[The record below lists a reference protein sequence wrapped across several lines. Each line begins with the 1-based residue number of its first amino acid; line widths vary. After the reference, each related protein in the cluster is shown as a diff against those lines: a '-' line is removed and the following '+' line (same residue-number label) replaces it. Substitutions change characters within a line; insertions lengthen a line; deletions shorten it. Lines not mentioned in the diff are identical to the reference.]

1 MKSWKRLLVLFSLLV
16 IILLAFLGYKLFL
29 PPSLKAD
36 EYQTARVDSGKVIM
50 SVPAQGTVSP
60 ENEVF
65 ILSPAS
71 TLIKY
76 IHIEPGSHVR
86 RGEVIMVL
94 DQQTMEDEIDRL
106 QDQLEVMQNNLQK
119 NRLNARNIKIDLD
132 YNVEVKKLRIA
143 SLKSQLADQE
153 QLLEV
158 GGISPA
164 RFDETQQELVL
175 AEKDLE
181 MVLEKNSIRL
191 EQLETD
197 EQGLLIQISIQEKEM
212 EAKKELLNKMIVRA
226 PSDGIILSVSAREGE
241 KVNQDRLLVTLSDL
255 TSFKLVCR
263 TEEAHAGILKTG
275 GRIYALVDNVKL
287 PGQIGQISPVIDEGK
302 IEFNAYLEQSSHEV
316 LRPNLNLDLLV
327 VSSERDSVLR
337 VLRGPVFGRGDV
349 HDVFLISS
357 GSATRQTV
365 ETGMKGAEYVEVV
378 SGLAFGDEIII
389 SDVASLR
396 RINEIELRNS
406 KHN

>member
-1 MKSWKRLLVLFSLLV
+1 MKMWKRLVAISSLLV

-29 PPSLKAD
+29 PPSLKAE
-36 EYQTARVDSGKVIM
+36 EYQTALVDSGKVITA
-50 SVPAQGTVSP
+50 VPARGLVSP

-71 TLIKY
+71 TVIKF

-94 DQQTMEDEIDRL
+94 DNESIEEEIDRL
-106 QDQLEVMQNNLQK
+106 KDQLVVKQNNLQK
-119 NRLNARNIKIDLD
+119 NRLNARNTKIDLD

-143 SLKSQLADQE
+143 SLNSQLTDQE

-164 RFDETQQELVL
+164 KFVETKQALVL

-197 EQGLLIQISIQEKEM
+197 EEGLLIQINIQEKEM
-212 EAKKELLNKMIVRA
+212 ESKKELLNKMIVRA
-226 PSDGIILSVSAREGE
+226 PSDGIILAVSAREGE

-255 TSFKLVCR
+255 TTFKIVCQVDE
-263 TEEAHAGILKTG
+263 TDVELLKTG

-287 PGQIGQISPVIDEGK
+287 PGQIGQISPVIDENK
-302 IEFNAYLEQSSHEV
+302 IEFNAYLEQSNHEV
-316 LRPNLNLDLLV
+316 LRPNLSLDILV
-327 VSSERDSVLR
+327 VKSERDSVLR
-337 VLRGPVFGRGDV
+337 VKSGPVFGRGNV
-349 HDVFLISS
+349 QDVFLIRS
-357 GSATRQTV
+357 GTAIRQTI
-365 ETGMKGAEYVEVV
+365 ETGMKGMEYVEIR
-378 SGLAFGDEIII
+378 SGLSFGDEIII
-389 SDVASLR
+389 SDVASFR
-396 RINEIELRNS
+396 RINEIDIRKKVN
-406 KHN
+406 

>member
-1 MKSWKRLLVLFSLLV
+1 MWKRLVAIGSLLV
-16 IILLAFLGYKLFL
+16 IILMAFLGYKLFL

-36 EYQTARVDSGKVIM
+36 EYRTAVVDSGKVIT
-50 SVPAQGTVSP
+50 SVPAQGVVSP

-71 TLIKY
+71 TIIKL

-94 DQQTMEDEIDRL
+94 DNESIEEQIDRL
-106 QDQLEVMQNNLQK
+106 KDQLIVKQNNLQK
-119 NRLNARNIKIDLD
+119 NRLNARNTKIDLD
-132 YNVEVKKLRIA
+132 YNMEVKKLKIA
-143 SLKSQLADQE
+143 SLNSQLTDQA

-164 RFDETQQELVL
+164 KFDETKQALVL

-197 EQGLLIQISIQEKEM
+197 EEGLLIQINIQEKEM
-212 EAKKELLNKMIVRA
+212 ESKEELLNKMIVRA
-226 PSDGIILSVSAREGE
+226 PSDGIILAVSGREGE

-255 TSFKLVCR
+255 TTFKIVCHI
-263 TEEAHAGILKTG
+263 EEANTEFLKTG

-287 PGQIGQISPVIDEGK
+287 PGQIGQISPVIDEDK
-302 IEFNAYLEQSSHEV
+302 VEFNAYLEQSSHEV
-316 LRPNLNLDLLV
+316 LRPNLNLDLLIV
-327 VSSERDSVLR
+327 RSERDSVLR
-337 VLRGPVFGRGDV
+337 VMSGPVFGRGNTQ
-349 HDVFLISS
+349 DVFVIRS
-357 GSATRQTV
+357 GTAIRQNI
-365 ETGMKGAEYVEVV
+365 ETGMKGMEYVEIR
-378 SGLAFGDEIII
+378 SGLSSGDEIII
-389 SDVASLR
+389 SDVASFR
-396 RINEIELRNS
+396 RINEIDLKN
-406 KHN
+406 KVN

>member
-1 MKSWKRLLVLFSLLV
+1 MKMWKRLVAIGSLLV
-16 IILLAFLGYKLFL
+16 IILLAFLGFKQFL

-36 EYQTARVDSGKVIM
+36 EYQTAVVDSGRVIR
-50 SVPAQGTVSP
+50 SFPAQGIVSP
-60 ENEVF
+60 ESEVF

-71 TLIKY
+71 TIITQ

-94 DQQTMEDEIDRL
+94 DPESIEDEIDRL
-106 QDQLEVMQNNLQK
+106 LDQLEVKQNNLQK
-119 NRLNARNIKIDLD
+119 NRLNARNTKIDLD

-143 SLKSQLADQE
+143 SLKAQLADQE

-164 RFDETQQELVL
+164 KFDETKQELVL

-197 EQGLLIQISIQEKEM
+197 EEGLKIQINIQEKEM
-212 EAKKELLNKMIVRA
+212 EAKKDLLNKMIVRA
-226 PSDGIILSVSAREGE
+226 PSNGIILAVSAREGE

-255 TSFKLVCR
+255 TSFKIVCR
-263 TEEAHAGILKTG
+263 IDEANAGILETG
-275 GRIYALVDNVKL
+275 GRIYALVDDVKL
-287 PGQIGQISPVIDEGK
+287 PGQIGSISPVIEEGK
-302 IEFNAYLEQSSHEV
+302 VEFNAYLEQSSHEV
-316 LRPNLNLDLLV
+316 LRPNLSLEIMV

-337 VLRGPVFGRGDV
+337 VSRGPVFGRGDI
-349 HDVFLISS
+349 HDVFVISS
-357 GSATRQTV
+357 GTATRHTI
-365 ETGMKGAEYVEVV
+365 ETGMKGLENIEII
-378 SGLAFGDEIII
+378 SGLSWGDEIII
-389 SDVASLR
+389 TDVASFR
-396 RINEIELRNS
+396 RIKEIDLRHKEN
-406 KHN
+406 N